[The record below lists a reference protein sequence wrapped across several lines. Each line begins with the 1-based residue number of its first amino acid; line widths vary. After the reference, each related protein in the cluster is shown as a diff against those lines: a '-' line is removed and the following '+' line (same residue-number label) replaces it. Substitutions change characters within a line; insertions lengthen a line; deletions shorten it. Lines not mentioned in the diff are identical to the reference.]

1 MLLSTDFM
9 KLVFIALLLAVPIG
23 WYLMNQWLE
32 DFAYRIQVEWWV
44 FAIAGLVAMLIAFFT
59 IGVQVFQ
66 AVRRN
71 PVKSLRTE

>member
-1 MLLSTDFM
+1 M

-44 FAIAGLVAMLIAFFT
+44 FAIAGLMAVLIAFFT
-59 IGVQVFQ
+59 ISVQVIQ
-66 AVRRN
+66 AVRKN